1 MIEIETV
8 CVNVC
13 GNKIASLKGL
23 IYIYIYKRNLGID
36 RPHGSSGNIHE
47 QSQNLF
53 GVLLEQRE
61 NINMSLMRETRHNV
75 EGRLPEAKRTFDT
88 MLER

>member
-23 IYIYIYKRNLGID
+23 IYIYIYIEEFRY
-36 RPHGSSGNIHE
+36 R
-47 QSQNLF
+47 
-53 GVLLEQRE
+53 
-61 NINMSLMRETRHNV
+61 
-75 EGRLPEAKRTFDT
+75 
-88 MLER
+88 